1 MGIFTKKKADAA
13 PAKAPAKAA
22 KKAVEKTEIVGAGSA
37 PASSS
42 ASQRAMLV
50 LSSPRVSE
58 KAAML
63 AAKGTYVFNV
73 PVAAE
78 KIEIRKAVEAM
89 YKVHVERVNTVR
101 GIGKVVRRGRTE
113 GRRNNW
119 KKALVTLKKGEKI
132 DLYEGV

>member
-22 KKAVEKTEIVGAGSA
+22 KKSVEKAEIVGAGSA

-42 ASQRAMLV
+42 VSQRAMLV

-73 PVAAE
+73 PIAAE

>member
-1 MGIFTKKKADAA
+1 MGIFTKKKAVAA
-13 PAKAPAKAA
+13 PAKAKAA
-22 KKAVEKTEIVGAGSA
+22 KKSVEKTEIVGAGSVR
-37 PASSS
+37 ASN
-42 ASQRAMLV
+42 ASIQRAMLV

-58 KAAML
+58 KAAIL
-63 AAKGTYVFNV
+63 ASKGTYVFNV
-73 PVAAE
+73 PVTAE

-89 YKVHVERVNTVR
+89 YNVHVERVNTVR